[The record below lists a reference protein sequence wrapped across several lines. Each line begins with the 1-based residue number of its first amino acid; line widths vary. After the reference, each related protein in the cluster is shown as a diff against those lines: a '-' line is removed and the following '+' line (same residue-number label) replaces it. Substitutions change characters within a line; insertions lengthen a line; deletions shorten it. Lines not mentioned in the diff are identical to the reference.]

1 MLLSLQTD
9 KTDFLNMPYGKKRHA
24 LDKIK
29 ERKKYGNAWRLL
41 V

>member
-9 KTDFLNMPYGKKRHA
+9 QADFIHMPYGKRYV

-29 ERKKYGNAWRLL
+29 ERKNLEMLDIY
-41 V
+41 